1 MNKTILF
8 FYFFFIYPSLFAID
22 ENFEVSET
30 EIIDAK
36 NNALYC
42 STNKNKEI
50 YYKHLYDFKK
60 LFLETEDYFNF
71 MKSCDDFIKNQE
83 NLVSISNK
91 KLLPLTEYII
101 SSLNY
106 IFLNY
111 SDCEHE
117 LLKLEE
123 MKNWNKDL
131 VLNIYVDFKCFFE
144 QIKKFLDE
152 QKVNSPDEYLAI
164 VEVFG
169 EIKNNIDNELTK
181 NKISKKELLYL
192 YNCLLEYKNIARL
205 QFRYASNAFAF
216 SRLKKEFKQP
226 EQELNDFFELQGFTF
241 KEIVKISK
249 AFEQKIILGF
259 QNNNFND
266 NHFAGTCGW
275 SSYANSYLALQIA
288 ASNNLNIEKIKDIYS
303 LPLFFAD
310 PKIFKQTIA
319 PACSELLNIFLRYYP
334 TPGVM
339 SNDLANYTGA
349 NFVSNNDFNQTLS
362 DIKNALDAKTPVIIY
377 VNQNHWTVIIAYN
390 DKYEKVFLLDD
401 MTIKII
407 SFESLENKMNS
418 ERKYKIGRLLN
429 NIPLVKKS
437 ILIGASPI
445 WIFAHSINY
454 ILPNEYYSKLCCQA
468 LNEILQVKNEAS
480 FKKYNYLIFNNL

>member
-266 NHFAGTCGW
+266 NHFAGTCR
-275 SSYANSYLALQIA
+275 S
-288 ASNNLNIEKIKDIYS
+288 EEH
-303 LPLFFAD
+303 
-310 PKIFKQTIA
+310 T
-319 PACSELLNIFLRYYP
+319 SELQ
-334 TPGVM
+334 
-339 SNDLANYTGA
+339 S
-349 NFVSNNDFNQTLS
+349 
-362 DIKNALDAKTPVIIY
+362 
-377 VNQNHWTVIIAYN
+377 H
-390 DKYEKVFLLDD
+390 
-401 MTIKII
+401 
-407 SFESLENKMNS
+407 
-418 ERKYKIGRLLN
+418 
-429 NIPLVKKS
+429 
-437 ILIGASPI
+437 
-445 WIFAHSINY
+445 
-454 ILPNEYYSKLCCQA
+454 
-468 LNEILQVKNEAS
+468 
-480 FKKYNYLIFNNL
+480 